1 VVRCGRVCGAA
12 AESEEVWGEHV
23 GGCVSVRCSW
33 RVVLSCYMSVVS
45 CEVLVYVDDVT
56 AFVASCSQQT
66 FGVTMDTSWS
76 VCDAKFMN

>member
-1 VVRCGRVCGAA
+1 
-12 AESEEVWGEHV
+12 
-23 GGCVSVRCSW
+23 
-33 RVVLSCYMSVVS
+33 MSVVS